1 MIGTLGTAKM
11 VNATGGIIPQ
21 HAFIWDGGGGDDNWM
36 TDQNWVGDIAP
47 SAGDDIIFA
56 GNVRTNPVNNFP
68 PNTKFNSINFNSS
81 ASTFE
86 LFGNSIEIGS
96 SVSNYSNN
104 NQKIGIN
111 MKISSSLIVD
121 CQGQNLTISGVLS
134 SGAGGLTKIGIDT
147 LKLTGTQTYTGIT
160 NINNGVLSIGDGTV
174 DGDISAS
181 SAVINN
187 GEIVFNTLADV
198 AYGNIISG
206 TGKLTKDGIGNLTLS
221 GINTYTGDTTI
232 NLGKLIVT
240 GSTAAGTT
248 VTVQI
253 PGFLG
258 GTGTINGTI
267 INLGTIV
274 PGIALGNIGTLT
286 TVDTVFN
293 AGSGYQVDLN
303 GAGPTYDQI
312 KSTGTVTCDG
322 ALTIT
327 SVANSQVE
335 KVYIIIDAPIIAGE
349 FTGLSDSSI
358 FKSNDRWFKI
368 TYGVTQVQ
376 LTDVTTGALI
386 KAAVPDSEIGPS
398 PRVYETMSLVPLLG
412 ALKVYST
419 CVGIEFVSGTP
430 SMCDIKTYVKF
441 DSDVDYVL
449 LNTISYTKTFGCA
462 GAVVLIEEVPSPVSS
477 YGKNNLTGIKCV
489 AENAQGY
496 NFKIKGGDLYIAA
509 EPSRSYVGCFDA
521 DWNGP
526 MGSGSG
532 SVQKQYNSSTPVNA
546 AINVIATCPSMKT
559 NFTWR
564 STQETELQL
573 DNGGWIFANSIICTT
588 DYPSTNNLSIEE
600 TPVAVTSSGNTNL
613 SNIQCTDTGSGPTTI
628 SGEVFAV
635 GVMAPIT
642 IWVGT

>member
-303 GAGPTYDQI
+303 GA
-312 KSTGTVTCDG
+312 
-322 ALTIT
+322 
-327 SVANSQVE
+327 
-335 KVYIIIDAPIIAGE
+335 
-349 FTGLSDSSI
+349 
-358 FKSNDRWFKI
+358 
-368 TYGVTQVQ
+368 
-376 LTDVTTGALI
+376 
-386 KAAVPDSEIGPS
+386 
-398 PRVYETMSLVPLLG
+398 
-412 ALKVYST
+412 
-419 CVGIEFVSGTP
+419 
-430 SMCDIKTYVKF
+430 
-441 DSDVDYVL
+441 
-449 LNTISYTKTFGCA
+449 
-462 GAVVLIEEVPSPVSS
+462 
-477 YGKNNLTGIKCV
+477 
-489 AENAQGY
+489 
-496 NFKIKGGDLYIAA
+496 
-509 EPSRSYVGCFDA
+509 
-521 DWNGP
+521 
-526 MGSGSG
+526 
-532 SVQKQYNSSTPVNA
+532 
-546 AINVIATCPSMKT
+546 
-559 NFTWR
+559 
-564 STQETELQL
+564 
-573 DNGGWIFANSIICTT
+573 
-588 DYPSTNNLSIEE
+588 
-600 TPVAVTSSGNTNL
+600 
-613 SNIQCTDTGSGPTTI
+613 
-628 SGEVFAV
+628 
-635 GVMAPIT
+635 
-642 IWVGT
+642 